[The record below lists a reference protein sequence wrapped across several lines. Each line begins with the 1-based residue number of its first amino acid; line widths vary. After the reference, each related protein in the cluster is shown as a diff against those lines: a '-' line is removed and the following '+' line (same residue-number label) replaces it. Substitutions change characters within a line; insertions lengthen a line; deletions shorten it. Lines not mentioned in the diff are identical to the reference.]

1 MKRTIALLLVPL
13 WLSFAGEALANP
25 RIEKLK
31 EAIVGFQ
38 DAFKL
43 KDLKQ
48 SELML
53 KRANRIID
61 RAEAQADGEFF
72 LDPEC
77 DSLRKQVETLTTDFR
92 FEKACMGY
100 FSVRETLKLPL
111 SSEDRQA
118 VKRTLQESISEI
130 LLLRNDGF
138 DLYADRPIA
147 GANRCK
153 AVDILDGCRAKLAEL
168 NATAGDDLEFPE

>member
-13 WLSFAGEALANP
+13 WVTFGGEALAANP

-31 EAIVGFQ
+31 EAITGFQ
-38 DAFKL
+38 DAFNQ
-43 KDLKQ
+43 KDFKQ

-72 LDPEC
+72 LDP
-77 DSLRKQVETLTTDFR
+77 DSDALRKQVDALTTDFR
-92 FEKACMGY
+92 FEKACQGY
-100 FSVRETLKLPL
+100 FSACEALKLPL
-111 SSEDRQA
+111 SGEERSE
-118 VKRTLQESISEI
+118 VKRKLQDGITEI

-147 GANRCK
+147 GGKRCK
-153 AVDILDGCRAKLAEL
+153 ASEILDGCRAKLSEL
-168 NATAGDDLEFPE
+168 NAGN